1 MGVGRLG
8 LDGGVPVN
16 HPDNDPDENVSGQP
30 AATGFERELSEGV
43 RVAEHGIAEEERR
56 QATGGVP
63 SLHGSPRRVAL
74 VISVIVALIGGT
86 MMTVQSRIN
95 GQLAVKLDDGF
106 TAALVSFG
114 LGLVIIAVV
123 AAVSPGTRR
132 GIREIPGAIRRGE
145 IRWWYLLAGMGGGV
159 YVLSQG
165 LVVGV
170 IGVALFTVAA
180 VAGQT
185 LAGLVIDARGIGRT
199 PPKPVTV
206 ARIVGTLV
214 VIAAVALSV
223 APQVNASAP
232 WLLLAMPLVAGALSG
247 WQQALN
253 AQVRLA
259 AHSPVSS
266 TLVSFLA
273 GTVLLGVVAGAHLA
287 IAGPPHV
294 LPTAPWL
301 YLGGVLGVVFILIN
315 AVIVPIVG
323 VLLQGL
329 AAVCGQLLAAL
340 AIEALFPAPGTE
352 LTSITVI
359 GTLLTLVGLV
369 ISVIPRR
376 GVHRV
381 SR

>member
-1 MGVGRLG
+1 V
-8 LDGGVPVN
+8 
-16 HPDNDPDENVSGQP
+16 PDNDPDESVSAKP
-30 AATGFERELSEGV
+30 AAKGLERELTEGI

-56 QATGGVP
+56 EATGGVP
-63 SLHGSPRRVAL
+63 VLSGSPRRAVVAVSVAVAL
-74 VISVIVALIGGT
+74 VGGV

-114 LGLVIIAVV
+114 LGLVIIAIV
-123 AAVSPGTRR
+123 AAVSPRAR
-132 GIREIPGAIRRGE
+132 EGIRAIPGAIRRGE
-145 IRWWYLLAGMGGGV
+145 IRWWYLLAGMGGGL

-185 LAGLVIDARGIGRT
+185 IAGLVIDARGIGHT
-199 PPKPVTV
+199 PPKPVTA
-206 ARIVGTLV
+206 ARIVGTVV

-232 WLLLAMPLVAGALSG
+232 WLLLVMPLVAGALSG

-259 AHSPVSS
+259 ADSPVSS

-273 GTVLLGVVAGAHLA
+273 GTLLLGVVAVTHLA
-287 IAGPPHV
+287 IAGPPATF
-294 LPTAPWL
+294 PTQPWL
-301 YLGGVLGVVFILIN
+301 YLGGVLGVVFILVN
-315 AVIVPIVG
+315 AVVVPIVG

-352 LTSITVI
+352 LTLITVV

-376 GVHRV
+376 KAR
-381 SR
+381 S